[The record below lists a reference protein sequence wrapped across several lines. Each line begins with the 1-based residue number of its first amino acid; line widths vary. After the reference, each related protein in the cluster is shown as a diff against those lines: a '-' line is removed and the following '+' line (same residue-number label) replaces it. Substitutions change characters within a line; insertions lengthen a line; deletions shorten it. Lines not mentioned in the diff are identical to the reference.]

1 MEQPAADLTI
11 VVPVAVAIMTPFPLL
26 AIYIVQK
33 IRACFKTDQ
42 MVLLDEDK
50 TPPTE
55 SMNEDV
61 EHQNEGQYVK

>member
-1 MEQPAADLTI
+1 
-11 VVPVAVAIMTPFPLL
+11 MTPFPLL

-55 SMNEDV
+55 SMNEDI